1 MKILKTLLF
10 VVLGILVVAL
20 IAAGVLPKKMNLE
33 SEIIINKPISEV
45 YEFVKI
51 IENQKYY
58 SKWVMLDPNVKVSYV
73 GTDGTV
79 GAYSSWESEMD
90 EVGIGQQ
97 EIISM
102 EENKRIDYELRFKV
116 PFEATDT
123 AFTTF
128 EAIDSSH
135 TKVTNGFKSKM
146 PFPMNLMMP
155 IVEKMLKKDIDGNMR
170 RLDSVLMSK

>member
-1 MKILKTLLF
+1 MKILKTILF
-10 VVLGILVVAL
+10 VVLGVVVVAL

-58 SKWVMLDPNVKVSYV
+58 SKWVMLDPNVKVSYM
-73 GTDGTV
+73 GNDGTV
-79 GAYSSWESEMD
+79 GAYSSWESDMD

-135 TKVTNGFKSKM
+135 TKVTNGFRSKM

-155 IVEKMLKKDIDGNMR
+155 LVEKMLKEDIDGNMR

>member
-10 VVLGILVVAL
+10 VVLGVVVVVL

-33 SEIIINKPISEV
+33 SEIIINKPVSEV

-90 EVGIGQQ
+90 EVGVGQQ
-97 EIISM
+97 EIIAM
-102 EENKRIDYELRFKV
+102 EENKRIDYELRFKI

-123 AFTTF
+123 AYTTF
-128 EAIDSSH
+128 EAIDSTH
-135 TKVTNGFKSKM
+135 TKVTNGFRSKM
-146 PFPMNLMMP
+146 PYPLNVMLPM
-155 IVEKMLKKDIDGNMR
+155 VEKMLKEDIDGNMR